1 MSEDSY
7 VFPEEKKP
15 RRRGWL
21 SALLV
26 TILVATGVG
35 FVTVGG
41 GYFYVTQQLSAAG
54 IEVFSTDGET
64 FSPPTAA
71 EINGPIS
78 MLLVGS
84 DTREDQGDVNYGEVG
99 TNLADVIILIHI
111 TEDRKSAVALSFP
124 RDLMVAVPECPNP
137 EGGENFPAKEFVQIN
152 STMNYGGPA
161 CTLLAVQALTGTK
174 IPYLGVIDFKGVIA
188 MSEAIGGVEVCV
200 SEPIN
205 DDKSK
210 LYLDAGYHTLEGE
223 QALAFLRTRYGV
235 GDGSDLSRI
244 SNQQVF
250 LTSLV
255 RKLKDDGALTNPFTL
270 FRLATSA
277 LENMTLSNSLTDI
290 GVLFGMAREVNDV
303 DLDKITFI
311 RLPVYDLEGE
321 YAGRVAAIPD
331 RSQYLFDLIAN
342 DQALILEKANPGQGA
357 IVIEDPALS
366 EEPEPAET
374 SEPTETQSPSGE
386 NSEATA
392 EPTTEPTPES
402 LPEWVQGTNASV
414 TSCSK

>member
-1 MSEDSY
+1 MSEDIY

-21 SALLV
+21 GALLV
-26 TILVATGVG
+26 TLLVATGVG

-78 MLLVGS
+78 MLLIGS

-111 TEDRKSAVALSFP
+111 TEDRESAVALSFP

-137 EGGENFPAKEFVQIN
+137 EGGKNFPAKEFVQIN
-152 STMNYGGPA
+152 STLNYGGPA
-161 CTLLAVQALTGTK
+161 CTLLAVQALTGTE

-200 SEPIN
+200 SQPIN

-223 QALAFLRTRYGV
+223 QALAFLRTRHGV

-255 RKLKDDGALTNPFTL
+255 RKLKDNGALTNPFTL
-270 FRLATSA
+270 FRLSTAA

-303 DLDKITFI
+303 DLNKITFI

-331 RSQYLFDLIAN
+331 RSQFLFDLIAN
-342 DQALILEKANPGQGA
+342 DQAFVLEKANPGQGA
-357 IVIEDPALS
+357 IVIDNPAPS
-366 EEPEPAET
+366 EQPESIE
-374 SEPTETQSPSGE
+374 
-386 NSEATA
+386 TA
-392 EPTTEPTPES
+392 EPTQTQSADGQTSEATSQPTLET